1 MEHLCRQQKCGA
13 NSFELGRQAISWG
26 GKFMHVERDS
36 SGNFVLDPAELAVRF
51 ALTPGDFRSRM
62 RQGLVVSTVEIG
74 LGNED
79 GTCRLS
85 LRLGNRLWRAVI
97 DAEDRVTSETLAFVR
112 GKLLR
117 RDGED

>member
-1 MEHLCRQQKCGA
+1 MY
-13 NSFELGRQAISWG
+13 
-26 GKFMHVERDS
+26 VERDS

-62 RQGLVVSTVEIG
+62 QQGLLVSTVEIG
-74 LGNED
+74 LDNDE

-85 LRLGNRLWRAVI
+85 LRLGNRLWRATI
-97 DAEDRVTSETLAFVR
+97 DADDRITSETLTFVR